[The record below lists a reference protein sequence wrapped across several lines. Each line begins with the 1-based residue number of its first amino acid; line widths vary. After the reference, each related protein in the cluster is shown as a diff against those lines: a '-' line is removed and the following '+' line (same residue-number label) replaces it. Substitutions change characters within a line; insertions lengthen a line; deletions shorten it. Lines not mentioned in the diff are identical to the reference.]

1 MLEPQST
8 DFLGHQHSAK
18 KLSPKITLHFKVLC
32 DSKATLP
39 KLDFF
44 GFYPT
49 VQDNITPTK
58 KSFSLD
64 DAFRSAI
71 TDSFK
76 QRLEDLRFF
85 SENLNDFE
93 TSEIFAA
100 TRGR

>member
-1 MLEPQST
+1 MKGLLKI
-8 DFLGHQHSAK
+8 FVL
-18 KLSPKITLHFKVLC
+18 LSFITLAVLPEGGRSATI
-32 DSKATLP
+32 SKKSSAL
-39 KLDFF
+39 
-44 GFYPT
+44 
-49 VQDNITPTK
+49 QDNTSPTK
-58 KSFSLD
+58 RRFSLD